1 MARNIKPKQLVP
13 KFLTRG
19 RLLMANVAPQSGQVK
34 PIHDIHQQEHEDV
47 LLLVERWLGV
57 ELDRSSAAYG
67 NTGSTVGFR
76 TNTGM
81 WVRIQW
87 RRADRMNGQSW
98 TGAECASV
106 LTGVSKPQL
115 RRSVRW
121 QDEPRDA
128 VWRADEMTLVKAP
141 VIAENG
147 SITTDPQLGNAW
159 WSELK
164 KSLTALASHS
174 TDRVGMGQAHLT
186 RRLTEVFGD
195 AVDTHVDEWGTAHAD
210 LHWGN
215 LTAAKCH
222 LLDWEDWGAA
232 PRGYDAATLW
242 GFSLGVPSVADRVQN
257 EFRQDLCTRAGRLSQ
272 LLFCA
277 NVLRAHARS
286 GKTMPFTEPAR
297 HAADSLISQLRA
309 EQGEG
314 RA

>member
-1 MARNIKPKQLVP
+1 MSD
-13 KFLTRG
+13 
-19 RLLMANVAPQSGQVK
+19 VAPQAHSVK
-34 PIHDIHQQEHEDV
+34 PIQDFHQQDHEDV
-47 LLLVERWLGV
+47 LLLVENWLDV

-67 NTGSTVGFR
+67 NTGTTVGFR
-76 TNTGM
+76 SNTGM

-121 QDEPRDA
+121 QDEARGA
-128 VWRADEMTLVKAP
+128 VWRADEMTMVEAP

-147 SITTDPQLGNAW
+147 SITANPELGDAW

-164 KSLTALASHS
+164 ASLTALASHR
-174 TDRVGMGQAHLT
+174 TNRVGMGQTHLT

-195 AVDTHVDEWGTAHAD
+195 AVDTDVDEWSTAHAD

-215 LTAAKCH
+215 LTAPDCH

-242 GFSLGVPSVADRVQN
+242 GFSLGVPSVADRVQH

-277 NVLRAHARS
+277 NVLRAHSRS

-297 HAADSLISQLRA
+297 RAADSLIARLRA
-309 EQGEG
+309 EP
-314 RA
+314 